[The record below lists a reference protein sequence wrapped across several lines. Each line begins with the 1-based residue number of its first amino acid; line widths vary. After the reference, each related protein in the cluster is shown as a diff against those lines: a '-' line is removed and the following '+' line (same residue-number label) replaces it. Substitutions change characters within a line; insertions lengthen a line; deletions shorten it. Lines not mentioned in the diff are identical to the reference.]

1 MFKHFTKSQS
11 TLFASL
17 SLSIS
22 LCWFSP
28 TYTRFA
34 LCAIDAFS
42 HLLHIVCAS
51 LDMPIVEINRL
62 FFFAQYKHAHTYQ
75 YRSNSRI
82 SQVVSRLAVRRKK
95 QTKCN
100 FLSKPFRYVHSNYI
114 SLMVMV
120 VAATYSSAC
129 NEPLN
134 YFIGLIFLS
143 FFHFLFVNAPLK
155 SIAND
160 FVYSGHFMI
169 MIMLFFQYNYPVVSF
184 TFIYFASLNTSVYRH
199 LYNTENMCNTKCL
212 ITFFLHSLQ
221 SQIK

>member
-1 MFKHFTKSQS
+1 M
-11 TLFASL
+11 
-17 SLSIS
+17 
-22 LCWFSP
+22 
-28 TYTRFA
+28 
-34 LCAIDAFS
+34 
-42 HLLHIVCAS
+42 
-51 LDMPIVEINRL
+51 
-62 FFFAQYKHAHTYQ
+62 
-75 YRSNSRI
+75 
-82 SQVVSRLAVRRKK
+82 VSRLAVRRKK

-221 SQIK
+221 SQIKWSTGICHFLSILNSISLLFRQITAQSLFIKLNYITFPLARNADTFST